1 MKVPGKGNTTR
12 GDLLNEPAEAMFVA
26 SEEATSGSVIAN
38 AERIS
43 AFGSGCGQRLFC
55 SGVPKYAST
64 SMLPALTS

>member
-1 MKVPGKGNTTR
+1 
-12 GDLLNEPAEAMFVA
+12 MFVA

-43 AFGSGCGQRLFC
+43 AFSSGCGQRLFC

-64 SMLPALTS
+64 SMLPVSGVEQFSAARASSGLRR